1 MSEIL
6 VVDDDANTREAL
18 AVSLKKIGHQVNL
31 AGTGTEA
38 LDFVRQQPVELAII
52 DLKLPDMEGT
62 DLFEAMRI
70 ISPFTIAI
78 MISARATV
86 DEAVSALKLGIY
98 DFITKDFRM
107 QEIRKVV
114 TKALETQQ
122 LLQENQRLRQALQ
135 DRLASGRILG
145 RSPAFLKVLHQVNQI
160 APVRSTVL
168 LTGESGVGKEVIA
181 EAIHLGSP
189 RKDKP
194 LVKVNCGALT
204 ESLIESELFGHEK
217 GAFTGAH
224 QQRKGRFELADT
236 GTIFLDEVSEMP
248 LNTQVRLLRVL
259 QEGEFERVGGT
270 KTLKVDVRVVAAT
283 NQNLEAM
290 VAAGTFRKDLFY
302 RLNVIHLEIPPL
314 RARREDISLL
324 AQHFLD
330 KFCLENNR
338 PPMGFT
344 PEATQALNNYL
355 WPGNVRELE
364 NVVER
369 AVALCNNPAV
379 ELADLPEEVQQQSDR
394 EEHII
399 IEVGAS
405 MEEIER
411 RAIRQTLQKTGG
423 DKEVAARI
431 LGIGL
436 ATLYRRLKEMESR
449 EISSTEATG
458 KEDKDVEGNLS

>member
-18 AVSLKKIGHQVNL
+18 AVSLKKTGHQVSL
-31 AGTGTEA
+31 AATGTEA
-38 LDFVRQQPVELAII
+38 LELVRQHPVELAII

-62 DLFEAMRI
+62 DLFEALRI
-70 ISPFTIAI
+70 ISPYTIAI

-98 DFITKDFRM
+98 DFITKDFRL
-107 QEIRKVV
+107 QELRKVV
-114 TKALETQQ
+114 NKALETQQ

-135 DRLASGRILG
+135 ERLAGGRILG
-145 RSPAFLKVLHQVNQI
+145 SSPAFLKIIHQVMQI

-168 LTGESGVGKEVIA
+168 ITGESGVGKELIA
-181 EAIHLGSP
+181 EAIHNGSP
-189 RKDKP
+189 RRDKP
-194 LVKVNCGALT
+194 LVKVNCGALP
-204 ESLIESELFGHEK
+204 EGLIESELFGHEK

-248 LNTQVRLLRVL
+248 LNTQVKLLRVL
-259 QEGEFERVGGT
+259 QEGEFERVGGS

-283 NQNLEAM
+283 NQNLEEM
-290 VAAGTFRKDLFY
+290 VAAGRFRKDLFY

-314 RARREDISLL
+314 RARREDIPLL
-324 AQHFLD
+324 AQYFLD

-344 PEATQALNNYL
+344 PEAMQALQQYL

-369 AVALCNNPAV
+369 AVALCSGASV
-379 ELADLPEEVQQQSDR
+379 GSDDLPEELRQQSKVEDN
-394 EEHII
+394 IVI
-399 IEVGAS
+399 PVGAS
-405 MEEIER
+405 LEEIER
-411 RAIRQTLQKTGG
+411 LVIRQTLRKTGG
-423 DKEVAARI
+423 DKEVTARI

-436 ATLYRRLKEMESR
+436 ATLYRRLKEMEGKDNVPSQ
-449 EISSTEATG
+449 ATD
-458 KEDKDVEGNLS
+458 KEE